1 MAKSRGDTLE
11 EGLKV
16 MVIGMPN
23 VGKSSLLNALR
34 RVGVHKGETLLIGK
48 SIVLIHRQSICD
60 IITAWLDT
68 EIDGDSQDPREPT
81 CVCLRYPRSHG
92 AISRQRGGRCGKRS
106 QIGFD
111 WSARFILS
119 YINPAHSSAG
129 IKEGLFDADVVAEYL
144 LWTLN
149 SRTQSEAGMAECA
162 PNRRKSICS
171 SGS

>member
-1 MAKSRGDTLE
+1 ME

-111 WSARFILS
+111 WSALFLVS
-119 YINPAHSSAG
+119 YMNQAHSSAG

-149 SRTQSEAGMAECA
+149 SRIQAEAGLAECA
-162 PNRRKSICS
+162 PDRRESTCS
-171 SGS
+171 VGY